1 MQVTCS
7 FLLSSSMRAL
17 SLSASFNISL
27 FLQTMRSSILFP
39 AENSFRRIF
48 RFWKK
53 VVLLE
58 VLIIFCSFVKSF
70 WATPVWF
77 HRCCTK
83 NLHLSNVCTNCQNFC
98 KQWSCH
104 CLYIFTII
112 YLCIFVGQVFSSLW
126 NFHRSER
133 SQLGRVSVC
142 FQNVFFFFI
151 VFVFLNPFVNVII
164 LLVGLCFLIPLIK
177 CLNHH
182 WDCSRAVFPIFH

>member
-39 AENSFRRIF
+39 TENPFQRIF
-48 RFWKK
+48 RFWNKSCP
-53 VVLLE
+53 VGSFDHLL
-58 VLIIFCSFVKSF
+58 LFCKIF
-70 WATPVWF
+70 
-77 HRCCTK
+77 
-83 NLHLSNVCTNCQNFC
+83 LSNSRLVSSVLHKKSASQQRLHQLPKLLQEMVLSLSLYFYHYISLYFC
-98 KQWSCH
+98 CSGLFITLK
-104 CLYIFTII
+104 
-112 YLCIFVGQVFSSLW
+112 FSSLW
-126 NFHRSER
+126 KVTIGKG
-133 SQLGRVSVC
+133 LW
-142 FQNVFFFFI
+142 FFFFI